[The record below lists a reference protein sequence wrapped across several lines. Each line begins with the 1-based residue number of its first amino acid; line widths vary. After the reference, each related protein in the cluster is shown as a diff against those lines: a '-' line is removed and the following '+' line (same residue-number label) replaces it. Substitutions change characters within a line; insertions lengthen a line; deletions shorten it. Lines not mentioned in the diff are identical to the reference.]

1 MNQEITQ
8 WTTGRWWDS
17 DEGSLPTA
25 LAGWAAYLESFDF
38 ERRTKN
44 LVYARLATNRDLPN
58 IYGLALTRSSISA
71 LDFREWK
78 APVFNVVGSSVE
90 TLTNKVGRNKPWIL
104 FLTDGGDFSAR
115 MTGKKKS
122 RFIDGV
128 WHETQTYR
136 LSRQMFTDA
145 LTYGDGFI
153 KASPSAD
160 GKRIVHDVILGDELL
175 VDPWDALYFGKWPRS
190 LIHRTFMSRGELL
203 AIYGDDPEMRMAIE
217 TAPGSFQGPMW
228 FGMTSSSHTSMVA
241 VLEGWKL
248 PEPDGTPGR
257 HVLTISD
264 RIALVDEK
272 YTRKRYPFVK
282 LSCVSAGRGFWN
294 IGIPEI
300 LGSFQAN
307 INKTQQVID
316 QCFPAGTPVDGRP
329 IETIRPGDIVS
340 CVDHTTGAAV
350 RRQVLRTF
358 EKRHAAMVTLRAGK
372 VVLTC
377 TDNHPILVAGRGYIA
392 ANDVHDGDLLCV
404 RRGVSTPTG
413 QGEQDVFSPL
423 SAAADVA
430 HQDGG
435 QPDVAQGIAGQG
447 GGDASA
453 DRPQA
458 KERPVQLRADASGIS
473 SGECAGSTLAID
485 AGHSDEGQAGA
496 RVRVSDLLQSG
507 FGGHDYEDL
516 YRGRWSEPQ
525 VAEGAHDGR
534 EEDCVLEWTRV
545 ESVSRD
551 ERGGSDGIAVYNLE
565 VEGAHTYFANGV
577 LVHNCQDRM
586 AAGRWLVPT
595 GSGVTDDALGRK
607 AAGIIRHQ
615 PGMPPTFITPQ
626 AVPPELY
633 RHLEDTI
640 ERAYKRV
647 GISELAAQAMKPAG
661 LNSGEAL
668 RAFESAESERYVT
681 LGMQLEDAMVDLA
694 ELDLELAAA
703 IQPRVKAPYRG
714 GIDVIDWND
723 LKGLKD
729 DKAILKAFPVSSLP
743 TSPAGR
749 LQRAAEMFQTGQISK
764 DDYLRLIDYPD
775 TDAVIELNT
784 ASRDAIDWMLDRIV
798 EDGTYECPE
807 PYMDLNMAMTVAQ
820 NRYLR
825 ERIQGC
831 PEDRLEDLRR
841 FMESC
846 KQLQAKAQA
855 PAAAPQINPA
865 QAQAAGLPPPQA
877 PVIGTPTPGGPEA
890 GTSQMPVAA

>member
-1 MNQEITQ
+1 VNQEITQ

-282 LSCVSAGRGFWN
+282 LSCFSAGRGFWN

-316 QCFPAGTPVDGRP
+316 Q
-329 IETIRPGDIVS
+329 
-340 CVDHTTGAAV
+340 
-350 RRQVLRTF
+350 
-358 EKRHAAMVTLRAGK
+358 
-372 VVLTC
+372 
-377 TDNHPILVAGRGYIA
+377 
-392 ANDVHDGDLLCV
+392 
-404 RRGVSTPTG
+404 
-413 QGEQDVFSPL
+413 
-423 SAAADVA
+423 
-430 HQDGG
+430 
-435 QPDVAQGIAGQG
+435 
-447 GGDASA
+447 
-453 DRPQA
+453 
-458 KERPVQLRADASGIS
+458 
-473 SGECAGSTLAID
+473 
-485 AGHSDEGQAGA
+485 
-496 RVRVSDLLQSG
+496 
-507 FGGHDYEDL
+507 
-516 YRGRWSEPQ
+516 
-525 VAEGAHDGR
+525 
-534 EEDCVLEWTRV
+534 
-545 ESVSRD
+545 
-551 ERGGSDGIAVYNLE
+551 
-565 VEGAHTYFANGV
+565 
-577 LVHNCQDRM
+577 CQDRM

-703 IQPRVKAPYRG
+703 IQPRVKVPYRG
-714 GIDVIDWND
+714 GIDGIDWND

>member
-1 MNQEITQ
+1 VNQEITQ

-316 QCFPAGTPVDGRP
+316 Q
-329 IETIRPGDIVS
+329 
-340 CVDHTTGAAV
+340 
-350 RRQVLRTF
+350 
-358 EKRHAAMVTLRAGK
+358 
-372 VVLTC
+372 
-377 TDNHPILVAGRGYIA
+377 
-392 ANDVHDGDLLCV
+392 
-404 RRGVSTPTG
+404 
-413 QGEQDVFSPL
+413 
-423 SAAADVA
+423 
-430 HQDGG
+430 
-435 QPDVAQGIAGQG
+435 
-447 GGDASA
+447 
-453 DRPQA
+453 
-458 KERPVQLRADASGIS
+458 
-473 SGECAGSTLAID
+473 
-485 AGHSDEGQAGA
+485 
-496 RVRVSDLLQSG
+496 
-507 FGGHDYEDL
+507 
-516 YRGRWSEPQ
+516 
-525 VAEGAHDGR
+525 
-534 EEDCVLEWTRV
+534 
-545 ESVSRD
+545 
-551 ERGGSDGIAVYNLE
+551 
-565 VEGAHTYFANGV
+565 
-577 LVHNCQDRM
+577 CQDRM

>member
-316 QCFPAGTPVDGRP
+316 Q
-329 IETIRPGDIVS
+329 
-340 CVDHTTGAAV
+340 
-350 RRQVLRTF
+350 
-358 EKRHAAMVTLRAGK
+358 
-372 VVLTC
+372 
-377 TDNHPILVAGRGYIA
+377 
-392 ANDVHDGDLLCV
+392 
-404 RRGVSTPTG
+404 
-413 QGEQDVFSPL
+413 
-423 SAAADVA
+423 
-430 HQDGG
+430 
-435 QPDVAQGIAGQG
+435 
-447 GGDASA
+447 
-453 DRPQA
+453 
-458 KERPVQLRADASGIS
+458 
-473 SGECAGSTLAID
+473 
-485 AGHSDEGQAGA
+485 
-496 RVRVSDLLQSG
+496 
-507 FGGHDYEDL
+507 
-516 YRGRWSEPQ
+516 
-525 VAEGAHDGR
+525 
-534 EEDCVLEWTRV
+534 
-545 ESVSRD
+545 
-551 ERGGSDGIAVYNLE
+551 
-565 VEGAHTYFANGV
+565 
-577 LVHNCQDRM
+577 CQDRM